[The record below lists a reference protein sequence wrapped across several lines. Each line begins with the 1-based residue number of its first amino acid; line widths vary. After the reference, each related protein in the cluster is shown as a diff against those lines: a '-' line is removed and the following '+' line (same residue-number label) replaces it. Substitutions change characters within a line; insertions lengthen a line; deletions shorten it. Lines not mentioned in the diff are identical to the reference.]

1 MIKLG
6 DQEFVTSSYTNATGA
21 CVEVGSDSPAAVQM
35 SDSKFNH
42 SEEALAAKP
51 VMTLSPAAFAS
62 MVAFART
69 ASV

>member
-6 DQEFVTSSYTNATGA
+6 DQPYVTSSYTNANGA
-21 CVEVGSDSPAAVQM
+21 CVEVGSDAAAVVQM

-42 SEEALAAKP
+42 SDGARSAKP
-51 VMTLSPAAFAS
+51 VMALSPGAFTS
-62 MVAFART
+62 LVGFART